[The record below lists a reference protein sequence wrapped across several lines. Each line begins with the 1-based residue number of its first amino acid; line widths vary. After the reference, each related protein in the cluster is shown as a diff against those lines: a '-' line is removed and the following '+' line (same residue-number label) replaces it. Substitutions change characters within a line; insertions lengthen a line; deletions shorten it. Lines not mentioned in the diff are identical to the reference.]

1 MTRKEF
7 LNKLEDALQLD
18 YELSEDTLLENIE
31 EYDSLGLLSITTLY
45 SVLFDIYVQG
55 KTLLE
60 CKSVAD
66 LIDLIPIDKLED

>member
-60 CKSVAD
+60 CKSVTD